1 MHLNNK
7 LTIKQSKMKK
17 NTKPV
22 ALLLLGFGLTTV
34 QAQQAPN
41 ASGGD
46 ASGSGGSVAYSV
58 GQVVYTTQ
66 TGTTGSV
73 VQGVQQPYEISIVLG
88 IEDHQISLN
97 MQAYPNP
104 TSNFLTLNIGN
115 YELSNLSFQLFDLT
129 GKLIESKEIKNSIE
143 TIHMENLSSATY
155 FLKVTRDNKEVKTFK
170 LIKN

>member
-1 MHLNNK
+1 
-7 LTIKQSKMKK
+7 MKK

-66 TGTTGSV
+66 TGATGSV
-73 VQGVQQPYEISIVLG
+73 IQGVQQPYEISIVLG
-88 IEDHQISLN
+88 IEEHQISLN

-104 TSNFLTLNIGN
+104 TSNFLTLNIGDFD
-115 YELSNLSFQLFDLT
+115 LSNLNFQLFDLS
-129 GKLIESKEIKNSIE
+129 GKLIESNRITKSIE
-143 TIHMENLSSATY
+143 TIRMENLSSGSY
-155 FLKVTRDNKEVKTFK
+155 FLKVTRNNKEVKTFK

>member
-1 MHLNNK
+1 
-7 LTIKQSKMKK
+7 MKK

-22 ALLLLGFGLTTV
+22 ALLLVGFGLTTV

-58 GQVVYTTQ
+58 GQVVYSTQ
-66 TGTTGSV
+66 TGTTGSII
-73 VQGVQQPYEISIVLG
+73 QGVQQPYEISVVLG
-88 IEDHQISLN
+88 LEDHQISLN

-104 TSNFLTLNIGN
+104 TTDFLTLNIGDN
-115 YELSNLSFQLFDLT
+115 DVSNLSFQLFDLT
-129 GKLIESKEIKNSIE
+129 GKLIESKKITNTIE
-143 TIHMENLSSATY
+143 TIRMENLSSAIY
-155 FLKVTRDNKEVKTFK
+155 FLKVSKNQKEVKTFK